1 MIRRVQ
7 QRMKA
12 TCAQPVNYTL
22 GNMVLKSGE
31 QNKMSEK
38 CTVENYIF
46 VLPYGG
52 KIIDC
57 YYKEENREH
66 LADRYLGRSP
76 KDAKKAFEEIKAFKM
91 PQLPA
96 DLKTVCSCTK
106 KPCDPNSSYCHRE
119 FAAIRFLQNRP
130 GKCSPNE
137 GCHEIQFIVKE
148 GSEVKQ

>member
-1 MIRRVQ
+1 
-7 QRMKA
+7 MKA

-38 CTVENYIF
+38 YTVENYIF

-148 GSEVKQ
+148 GSIKP